1 MIDGEWC
8 HVLDEF
14 YDDYLS
20 FMSKN
25 SMGTE
30 RDFSKAKC
38 RILCANIS
46 VVGHATVENRL
57 SVKGELGLTT
67 DELKSIS
74 AKLNTESLESRK
86 MHAKRRAVEKE
97 LNFGKALKRRK
108 ADPTGVVA
116 SLLARVESNVQT
128 KIHKAEEKARKAA
141 VAADKKEKQDK
152 RRIALCAKCGLTNY
166 LRHPSGGCAT
176 VLAQVAAATALQEA
190 PPPGGAPATEEAAA
204 RAEDSADMPEEAA
217 PYVEEAVAP
226 EEEEAVPE
234 EAAMQEEAAPRE
246 EAAMREE
253 AAAEPGNTE
262 GKHGRD
268 INVGDTASPPRR
280 RANRGP
286 RLDYANPRKLY
297 Q

>member
-1 MIDGEWC
+1 MLGLFEHPKYRCALLAHASSDQERPEWHAPKLARAGVTLVCLIDGEWC

-67 DELKSIS
+67 DELKSIR
-74 AKLNTESLESRK
+74 AKLNAESLESRK

-152 RRIALCAKCGLTNY
+152 RRIAWHKVWVDQLPSTSKWWLCNGAGTSCSCYCTSTRGGSSRCRGL
-166 LRHPSGGCAT
+166 
-176 VLAQVAAATALQEA
+176 
-190 PPPGGAPATEEAAA
+190 
-204 RAEDSADMPEEAA
+204 
-217 PYVEEAVAP
+217 
-226 EEEEAVPE
+226 
-234 EAAMQEEAAPRE
+234 
-246 EAAMREE
+246 
-253 AAAEPGNTE
+253 
-262 GKHGRD
+262 GK
-268 INVGDTASPPRR
+268 
-280 RANRGP
+280 
-286 RLDYANPRKLY
+286 
-297 Q
+297 